1 MRGRESSVG
10 VMTTLDRP
18 SPATRTV
25 PARRLHRP
33 LLTTTA
39 AMAALAV
46 FSLCAMAFD
55 DRMLL
60 GESVWLKPL
69 KFAIAMVLYCGT
81 LAWLVGFPHR
91 GQRLTWWM
99 GSVFAATA
107 VVDVGFVVV
116 QAARGTFSH
125 FNTQHDAVNT
135 IGQWVFMTGVP
146 GLFLANLVIAV
157 TLSWQRVT
165 DRPTSMAIRA
175 GLGIAVLGMALGY
188 TMGFSGQQQTTDAY
202 GHPVTLGAG
211 HTFVDGQPPVR
222 DGVAGMPVTHWST
235 AGGDMRIAHFAGLHG
250 IQLLIVAAVVL
261 ARLAPQVSWLRAEAT
276 RTRVIGVLALGYT
289 GLVAL
294 LLWQALRGQAVTRP
308 DGETLTALGLVAAVT
323 ALGIGLVYALAAR
336 GQGPDRHAAL
346 TATVRPHG
354 SVPPMS
360 R

>member
-1 MRGRESSVG
+1 
-10 VMTTLDRP
+10 MTTLDRP
-18 SPATRTV
+18 PLAPLTPAV

-33 LLTTTA
+33 LLVTTA

-46 FSLCAMAFD
+46 FSLGAMAFD

-81 LAWLVGFPHR
+81 LAWLVSFPHR

-99 GSVFAATA
+99 GAVFAATA
-107 VVDVGFVVV
+107 IVDVGFVVV

-165 DRPTSMAIRA
+165 DRPTSLAIRA
-175 GLGIAVLGMALGY
+175 GLGIAVFGMALGY

-202 GHPVTLGAG
+202 GHPVRLGAG
-211 HTFVDGQPPVR
+211 HTFVSGQPAVR
-222 DGVAGMPVTHWST
+222 DGVEGMPITHWST

-250 IQLLIVAAVVL
+250 IQLLIVAAIVL
-261 ARLAPQVSWLRAEAT
+261 ARLAPAVTWLRTERT
-276 RTRVIGVLALGYT
+276 RTRLIGVLALGYT
-289 GLVAL
+289 ALVAL
-294 LLWQALRGQAVTRP
+294 LMWQALRGQPVTRP

-323 ALGIGLVYALAAR
+323 ALGIGIVYALSVRALPA
-336 GQGPDRHAAL
+336 GRHAAVSAAVPPRAS
-346 TATVRPHG
+346 T
-354 SVPPMS
+354 PPMS

>member
-1 MRGRESSVG
+1 
-10 VMTTLDRP
+10 MTTLDRP
-18 SPATRTV
+18 SLASLPRPTFAH
-25 PARRLHRP
+25 RLHRP
-33 LLTTTA
+33 LLTTTV
-39 AMAALAV
+39 AMAVLAV

-69 KFAIAMVLYCGT
+69 KFAIAMTLYCGT
-81 LAWLVGFPHR
+81 LAWLVAFPHR

-99 GSVFAATA
+99 GTLFAATA

-135 IGQWVFMTGVP
+135 IGQYVFMTGVP

-175 GLGIAVLGMALGY
+175 GLGIAVFGMALGY
-188 TMGFSGQQQTTDAY
+188 TMGFSGKQQTTDAA
-202 GHPVTLGAG
+202 GHPVTLAAG
-211 HTFVDGQPPVR
+211 HTFEHGQPAVR

-261 ARLAPQVSWLRAEAT
+261 TRFAPTVSWLRTEAA
-276 RTRVIGVLALGYT
+276 RTRVIGVLAFGYL

-294 LLWQALRGQAVTRP
+294 LMWQALRGQPVTRP

-323 ALGIGLVYALAAR
+323 AAGIGLVYTLSVRDQRPGRHSTLSAAAR
-336 GQGPDRHAAL
+336 PHAS
-346 TATVRPHG
+346 R
-354 SVPPMS
+354 PPMS

>member
-1 MRGRESSVG
+1 
-10 VMTTLDRP
+10 MTTLDRP
-18 SPATRTV
+18 SLASPARPA
-25 PARRLHRP
+25 PARRWHRP
-33 LLTTTA
+33 LLTTTVG
-39 AMAALAV
+39 MAALAV

-69 KFAIAMVLYCGT
+69 KFAIAFTLYSGT
-81 LAWLVGFPHR
+81 LAWLLSFPHR
-91 GQRLTWWM
+91 GQRLTWWL
-99 GSVFAATA
+99 GTAFATAA
-107 VVDVGFVVV
+107 VVDVGFIVV

-125 FNTQHDAVNT
+125 FNEQHDAVNT
-135 IGQWVFMTGVP
+135 IGQYVFMSGVP
-146 GLFLANLVIAV
+146 GLFLANLAIAV

-165 DRPTSMAIRA
+165 DRPTSMAIRT
-175 GLGIAVLGMALGY
+175 GLGIAVFGMALGY
-188 TMGFSGQQQTTDAY
+188 TMGFSGEQKTTDAY

-211 HTFVDGQPPVR
+211 HTFVNGQPETR

-261 ARLAPQVSWLRAEAT
+261 TRFAPTVSWLRTEAA

-294 LLWQALRGQAVTRP
+294 LMWQALRGQPVTRP
-308 DGETLTALGLVAAVT
+308 DGETLTALGVVAAVT
-323 ALGIGLVYALAAR
+323 AAGIGLVYALSVR
-336 GQGPDRHAAL
+336 DRRPGRHAAVS
-346 TATVRPHG
+346 AAARPHA
-354 SVPPMS
+354 SRPPMS

>member
-1 MRGRESSVG
+1 
-10 VMTTLDRP
+10 MTTLDRP
-18 SPATRTV
+18 SLASLTSPT

-33 LLTTTA
+33 LLATTL
-39 AMAALAV
+39 AMTALAV

-55 DRMLL
+55 DRLLL

-69 KFAIAMVLYCGT
+69 KFAIAMTLYCGT
-81 LAWLVGFPHR
+81 LAWLVSFPHR

-99 GSVFAATA
+99 GALFAATA
-107 VVDVGFVVV
+107 VTDVGFIVV

-125 FNTQHDAVNT
+125 FNQQHDAVNT

-175 GLGIAVLGMALGY
+175 GLGIAVFGMALGY
-188 TMGFSGQQQTTDAY
+188 TMGFSGAQQTTDAY

-211 HTFVDGQPPVR
+211 HTFMHGQPPVR
-222 DGVAGMPVTHWST
+222 DGVAGLPVTHWST

-250 IQLLIVAAVVL
+250 IQLLIVAAFVL
-261 ARLAPQVSWLRAEAT
+261 ARLAPSVGWLAAEAT
-276 RTRVIGVLALGYT
+276 RTRLIGVLALGYS

-294 LLWQALRGQAVTRP
+294 LLWQALRGQPVTRP
-308 DGETLTALGLVAAVT
+308 DGETLTALGLVAAGT
-323 ALGIGLVYALAAR
+323 AAGVAAVYALSTRAR
-336 GQGPDRHAAL
+336 RHAAL
-346 TATVRPHG
+346 SAAVPPRG
-354 SVPPMS
+354 SMPPMS